1 MNKAP
6 RKITTFTIGELSKAT
21 GTKIPTIRFYESI
34 GILPQVP
41 RTASNRRLYN
51 QSAILKLRFIRH
63 ARELGFELDAIRTL
77 LAMQE
82 QPEASCEQADI
93 LARAQLA
100 EVEMR
105 ITRLNAMR
113 EELQRMLCENTG
125 NKVAQCRIIETLAS

>member
-1 MNKAP
+1 MNKP
-6 RKITTFTIGELSKAT
+6 SQMTSLTIGDLSKAT

-34 GILPQVP
+34 GILPEVP

-51 QSAILKLRFIRH
+51 QGAILKLRFIRH

-113 EELQRMLCENTG
+113 EELTRMLCENTH
-125 NKVAQCRIIETLAS
+125 NKVAECRIIETLAS